1 MDTQSAKGKLIHF
14 PFQICMRYG
23 NLSAH
28 GHGGVG
34 GAGTLRLTGDAT
46 ADPLLHGSG
55 VGWRGISPSP
65 CRVSNPRRVGLD
77 EIAMGSRGAGTLP
90 CRAGGGWVPR
100 GRHAPSALPQHTTG
114 CRVDGVWG
122 ERKSPHWCGKARCR
136 FPRHG
141 QRDATGERSGL
152 PCQDA
157 RGTTTHILRV
167 ALAPF
172 QLP

>member
-1 MDTQSAKGKLIHF
+1 MRRSIHWVAFFCRGSVRESPDGIQAADGWPLGQRLGSKGQAR
-14 PFQICMRYG
+14 PFGRRGGRNQCAGSKGGIRLGLDEIVMG
-23 NLSAH
+23 DQT
-28 GHGGVG
+28 GVG
-34 GAGTLRLTGDAT
+34 GAGTLL
-46 ADPLLHGSG
+46 
-55 VGWRGISPSP
+55 
-65 CRVSNPRRVGLD
+65 
-77 EIAMGSRGAGTLP
+77 

-100 GRHAPSALPQHTTG
+100 GRQAPSALPLHTTG

-172 QLP
+172 YLP